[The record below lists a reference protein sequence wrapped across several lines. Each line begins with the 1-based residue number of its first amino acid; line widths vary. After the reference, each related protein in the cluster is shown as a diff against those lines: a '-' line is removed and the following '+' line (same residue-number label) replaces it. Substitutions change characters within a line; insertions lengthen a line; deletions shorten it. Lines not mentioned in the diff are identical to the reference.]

1 MQDKVGGTWEVE
13 ARTEMPI
20 PELKKKTRRQVPI
33 PGATTAPC
41 RHEAG
46 GDSNVWCGSHP
57 YV

>member
-1 MQDKVGGTWEVE
+1 MGGTWEVE
-13 ARTEMPI
+13 AKTEMPI